1 MSTLELQLIRYDCN
15 DKRTIGKLSINGS
28 FQMYTCEDPIRPV
41 KIPGETAIPNG
52 RYEVILTGSERF
64 GCMMP
69 LLLDVPNFIG
79 VRIHKGNKPED
90 TDGCVLVGH
99 HRGPDE
105 IHQSATAYNALY
117 SIIEAAIAAGRKV
130 FITIE
135 RQDQQADPI
144 PQPASTQET
153 TA

>member
-52 RYEVILTGSERF
+52 RYEVVLTGSERF

-69 LLLDVPNFIG
+69 LLLDVPNFTG
-79 VRIHKGNKPED
+79 VRIHKGNKPSD

-99 HRGPDE
+99 HRGQDE
-105 IHQSATAYNALY
+105 IYQSATAYNALY
-117 SIIEAAIAAGRKV
+117 SIIEAALKAGRQV

-135 RQDQQADPI
+135 RQDLQADP
-144 PQPASTQET
+144 PPT
-153 TA
+153 TTGTEVTA